1 MLTRLQKLA
10 ADACLAL
17 RPETA
22 VGTRVIVDSVKRGA
36 FYEHVRN
43 EMKRTNVQER
53 DVSKFC
59 DRAGVPD

>member
-1 MLTRLQKLA
+1 MLNRLQTLA

-17 RPETA
+17 RPE
-22 VGTRVIVDSVKRGA
+22 VVQGTRVIVNNVQRGA

-43 EMKRTNVQER
+43 EMKRTKVNER
-53 DVSKFC
+53 DVCAFC